1 MNRRLVKL
9 KKTIELIKSITGMV
23 DHPQRFMGARYLV
36 DPTLEDARMLII
48 SPQMAPEI
56 FQWDRKV
63 TVSSRQAAEMKKDHE
78 WLIIYRNEEL
88 KVSVKMSTGDRI
100 VDDAVNL
107 HGELMEI
114 ARLNDQLRGG
124 VEDEVESLSPS
135 EDYGIA
141 GINLFGGVADP
152 LG

>member
-1 MNRRLVKL
+1 
-9 KKTIELIKSITGMV
+9 
-23 DHPQRFMGARYLV
+23 
-36 DPTLEDARMLII
+36 
-48 SPQMAPEI
+48 MAPEI